1 MNTAYKIFAGEASV
15 ALAKGLCD
23 NLGCEMGRVNIT
35 HFSDGEFGVCY
46 EESIRGQIVFLVQS
60 TYPNADNLMELLLMV
75 DAAKRASAKSIVAVV
90 PYFGW
95 ARQDKKDKPRVSIG
109 AKLVADML
117 SVAGIDRLITMD
129 LHADQEQGFFDL
141 PVDHLYASSVLLP
154 YLQSLNLPNL
164 VVSSAD
170 VGGSKRASGYAKA
183 LNVPLIL
190 CNKHR
195 DKPNEVASMKIIGDC
210 EGKNVVLIDDMVDTA
225 GTIVKAANLI
235 KESGAT
241 SVRAIASHCVMSGP
255 ASDRVMDSALEEI
268 VFTDSIPFNRY
279 CAKLK
284 QLSVAPIF
292 AEAIRRVLE
301 NESISDLY
309 LIK

>member
-1 MNTAYKIFAGEASV
+1 MNIAYKIFAGEASID
-15 ALAKGLCD
+15 LAEGICD
-23 NLGCEMGRVNIT
+23 NLGCEMGKVNIT
-35 HFSDGEFGVCY
+35 HFSDGEFAASY

-60 TYPNADNLMELLLMV
+60 TYPDSDNLMQLLLMI
-75 DAAKRASAKSIVAVV
+75 DAAKRASANSIVAVV

-117 SVAGIDRLITMD
+117 SVAGIDRLMTMD
-129 LHADQEQGFFDL
+129 LHADQEQGFFDI
-141 PVDHLYASSVLLP
+141 PVDHLYASSVILP
-154 YLQSLNLPNL
+154 YIRSLNLPNL
-164 VVSSAD
+164 VISSAD

-183 LNVPLIL
+183 LGVPLIL

-195 DKPNEVASMKIIGDC
+195 DKPNEVASMQVIGDC
-210 EGKNVVLIDDMVDTA
+210 VGKDVVLIDDMVDTA

-235 KESGAT
+235 KESGAV
-241 SVRAIASHCVMSGP
+241 SVRAIASHCVMSDP
-255 ASDRVMDSALEEI
+255 ASDKVMSSALEEI
-268 VFTDSIPFNRY
+268 VFTDSIPFNKV
-279 CAKLK
+279 CPKLK

>member
-1 MNTAYKIFAGEASV
+1 M
-15 ALAKGLCD
+15 ALGICD
-23 NLGCEMGRVNIT
+23 NLGVNLGKVNIT
-35 HFSDGEFGVCY
+35 HFSDGEFGVNY
-46 EESIRGQIVFLVQS
+46 EESLRGKVVFLVQS

-75 DAAKRASAKSIVAVV
+75 DAAKRASAKSIDAVV

-117 SVAGIDRLITMD
+117 SVAGIDRLMTMD
-129 LHADQEQGFFDL
+129 LHADQEQGFL
-141 PVDHLYASSVLLP
+141 NIPVDHLYASSVILP
-154 YLQSLNLPNL
+154 YLKSLNLPNL

-170 VGGSKRASGYAKA
+170 VGGSKRASNYAKT

-190 CNKHR
+190 CNKRR
-195 DKPNEVASMKIIGDC
+195 DKPNEVASMQIIGDC

-235 KESGAT
+235 KESGAV
-241 SVRAIASHCVMSGP
+241 SVRAVASHCVMSGP
-255 ASDRVMDSALEEI
+255 ASQRISESALEEI
-268 VFTDSIPFNRY
+268 VFTDSIPY
-279 CAKLK
+279 KGDCKKVK
-284 QLSVAPIF
+284 QLSVAPLF
-292 AEAIRRVLE
+292 AEAIKRVLN